1 MSSIQI
7 LPTRSGWEHWGQFPM
22 ERAKMMDLL
31 HRRDNLIVV
40 SGDRHWA
47 SMYRDDFG
55 MLEMTT
61 TSLNRPARPTYPE
74 RDTLQIRKP
83 IIATNFGE
91 IEVDWEQRIAHTRVI
106 TADGE
111 IALSED
117 FVF

>member
-1 MSSIQI
+1 
-7 LPTRSGWEHWGQFPM
+7 M

-91 IEVDWEQRIAHTRVI
+91 IEVDWEQRTAHARVI
-106 TADGE
+106 TEDGE
-111 IALSED
+111 VALAED